1 MKFFTLAL
9 LFFIVSACAFK
20 VDKSGYMFENTD
32 INIIKKGV
40 TSKNT
45 LLNAFGSPTIISFY
59 NDKEVWIYFSE
70 NIKHI
75 LFFKPKVVER
85 DVLVIKF
92 DNEDRVSN
100 IKKIDLGDE
109 DREFFFNQN
118 RTFVKSH
125 KNNFFKSIYENIGS
139 IRPR

>member
-1 MKFFTLAL
+1 MKLFTLAL
-9 LFFIVSACAFK
+9 LFFMVSSCSFR

-45 LLNAFGSPTIISFY
+45 LLTSFGSPTITSFHD
-59 NDKEVWIYFSE
+59 DKEVWIYFSE

-100 IKKIDLGDE
+100 IKKIDLEDE

-118 RTFVKSH
+118 KTFVESH
-125 KNNFFKSIYENIGS
+125 KSNFFKSIYENIGS